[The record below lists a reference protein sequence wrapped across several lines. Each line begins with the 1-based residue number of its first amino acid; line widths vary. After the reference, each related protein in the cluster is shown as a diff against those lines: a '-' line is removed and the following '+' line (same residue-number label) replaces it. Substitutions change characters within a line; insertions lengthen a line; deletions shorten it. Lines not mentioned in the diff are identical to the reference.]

1 MKNMKAF
8 KEDFLW
14 GGATAANQVEG
25 AYLEDG
31 KGLSVADVVTAGSH
45 TKPRIISL
53 EQEEQYYYPSRTA
66 ADFYHHYK
74 EDIALFAEMGFK
86 AYRMSISWARIFP
99 NGDDET
105 PNERGLEF
113 YDKVFEEL
121 RSYGIEPIVTISHG
135 DIPLAIGQK
144 YGGWTSK
151 KVIGLY
157 VNYAKVLF
165 LRYRE
170 YVKYWIPFNEINDM
184 FFPMSSLGQGAML
197 DCCSVYFTEQ
207 KDKPN
212 DRINALNNMMIASAK
227 AVTIGREINP
237 DFHFGTM
244 ICHITRYPRTCHP
257 NDVLLV
263 LEDDLYFNNTC
274 ADVMLK
280 GEYPFYA
287 LRRFEKQGIR
297 LELSEEE
304 KCILKEGVCDY
315 YTFSYYQSISESTLD
330 FEEQT
335 GGNIMG
341 GIKNPYLKETEW
353 NWPIDP
359 VGLRY
364 TLLKVYDRYRVPV
377 MITENGIGC
386 VERLEEDGTVH
397 DSCRIDYLREHI
409 SEMQKAVDDGVELI
423 GYTAWGCI
431 DLVSVSTGEMKKR
444 YGFIYVD
451 CDDEGK
457 GSYKR
462 YRKDSFYWYK
472 KVIAS
477 NGEDLGEDMIQC

>member
-1 MKNMKAF
+1 MF
-8 KEDFLW
+8 KKDFLW
-14 GGATAANQVEG
+14 GGATAANQIEG

-45 TKPRIISL
+45 SSPRIISL
-53 EQEEQYYYPSRTA
+53 DLEEGYYYPSHKA
-66 ADFYHHYK
+66 IDHYHHYK
-74 EDIALFAEMGFK
+74 EDIALLAEMGFK
-86 AYRMSISWARIFP
+86 AYRMSVSWARIFP
-99 NGDDET
+99 NGDDEL
-105 PNERGLEF
+105 PNEKGLAF
-113 YDKVFEEL
+113 YESVFQEL
-121 RSYGIEPIVTISHG
+121 HKYGIEPVVTISHG
-135 DIPLAIGQK
+135 DIPLAIGTK
-144 YGGWTSK
+144 YGGWPNK
-151 KVIGLY
+151 KVIELY
-157 VNYAKVLF
+157 TRYAEVLF
-165 LRYRE
+165 RRYQK
-170 YVKYWIPFNEINDM
+170 YVRYWIPFNEINDI
-184 FFPMSSLGQGAML
+184 FLPMSSLGQGAML
-197 DCCSVYFTEQ
+197 DTVSKYFTEQ
-207 KDKPN
+207 KDDVN
-212 DRINALNNMMIASAK
+212 ARINALNNMMIASAK
-227 AVTIGREINP
+227 AVKAGREIEP
-237 DFHFGTM
+237 GFHFGTM

-257 NDVLLV
+257 DDVLLV

-287 LRRFEKQGIR
+287 LKRFEKQGVR

-304 KCILKEGVCDY
+304 KEILKEGVCDY
-315 YTFSYYQSISESTLD
+315 YTFSYYQSISESTLSFD
-330 FEEQT
+330 EQT
-335 GGNIMG
+335 SGNIMG

-386 VERLEEDGTVH
+386 LDEPDENGQIH
-397 DSCRIDYLREHI
+397 DSYRIDYLRDHI
-409 SEMQKAVDDGVELI
+409 EQMGKAVEDGVDLI

-444 YGFIYVD
+444 YGFVYVD

-457 GSYKR
+457 GTFQRS
-462 YRKDSFYWYK
+462 RKDSFYWYQ

-477 NGEDLGEDMIQC
+477 NGEDLK